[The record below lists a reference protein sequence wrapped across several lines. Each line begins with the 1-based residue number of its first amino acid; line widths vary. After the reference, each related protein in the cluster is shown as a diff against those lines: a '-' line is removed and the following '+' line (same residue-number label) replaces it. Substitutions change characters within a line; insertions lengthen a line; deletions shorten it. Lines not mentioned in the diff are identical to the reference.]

1 MAMDDPRP
9 NPLPQDP
16 QDTRTIWTLLGELD
30 ALPEAE
36 RAALLSDPT
45 TAAAVEQAAYQQ
57 TLDELL
63 NPPDAEA

>member
-9 NPLPQDP
+9 NPPQPEP
-16 QDTRTIWTLLGELD
+16 QDTRTIWTLLGELET
-30 ALPEAE
+30 LPEAE
-36 RAALLSDPT
+36 RVTLLSDPT